1 MVMEMVLVPENSFLA
16 PPNKFFTPHHGTD
29 WCDCLTKLRSTVH
42 LNIDEPPFR
51 HKSPTLDKCVN
62 LKADLC
68 RGGSIVGRV
77 SALWAFNK
85 TRIYNYMT
93 AYITEVNKEKVFQ
106 IISDAPNW
114 QRFEIRMTVF
124 PFLPPPHQKKIA
136 KNMTLTFQLCFR
148 PWEACV
154 LSFCRASRSQGKGK
168 RLKRIDYLIIGS
180 KTVPSSSTSSIPI
193 TAIQRMYIKG

>member
-1 MVMEMVLVPENSFLA
+1 MKH
-16 PPNKFFTPHHGTD
+16 PNGDGGGPCSINQLFGPAQHVFHPHYHGTD

-124 PFLPPPHQKKIA
+124 PFLPPLRQKKRLPKTWRWRSSYVLDRGKPVCWAFVGLREARERA
-136 KNMTLTFQLCFR
+136 K
-148 PWEACV
+148 
-154 LSFCRASRSQGKGK
+154 
-168 RLKRIDYLIIGS
+168 D
-180 KTVPSSSTSSIPI
+180 
-193 TAIQRMYIKG
+193 